1 VHIDIPL
8 PYNVRW
14 FEFAAFPSTCIANTS
29 PAIYQNEWLS
39 FVISMCY

>member
-1 VHIDIPL
+1 MVGS
-8 PYNVRW
+8 
-14 FEFAAFPSTCIANTS
+14 AAFPSSRIANTS